1 MKPSGKLS
9 VSLMC
14 SDLLNMEQEIQ
25 ICERC
30 GADYLH
36 IDIMDAAF
44 VPNLTFGPGFVNAV
58 RRNTA
63 LPLDIHLLME
73 HPCRIVR
80 SMEIREGDIVTVHV
94 ECSDRILDN
103 ITIIKQKRGRFGL
116 ALNPGTPIECIQE
129 YLPYVD
135 VVLVMLTAPGFAG
148 NPMIHDWAERIGET
162 RRYLEEHGHDN
173 VEICADGGVSIECAK
188 LLREIGADIF
198 VGGSTGIFRAGTKTE
213 DNIAAFRKAI
223 ASPQNGVYE

>member
-1 MKPSGKLS
+1 MCCKALRES
-9 VSLMC
+9 VRVIDDVRIIFMLISWMW
-14 SDLLNMEQEIQ
+14 
-25 ICERC
+25 
-30 GADYLH
+30 YL
-36 IDIMDAAF
+36 
-44 VPNLTFGPGFVNAV
+44 
-58 RRNTA
+58 
-63 LPLDIHLLME
+63 
-73 HPCRIVR
+73 CRIVR
-80 SMEIREGDIVTVHV
+80 AMEIREGDIVTVHV
-94 ECSDRILDN
+94 ECSNRILDN

-188 LLREIGADIF
+188 FLREIGADIF
-198 VGGSTGIFRAGTKTE
+198 VGGSTGIFCAGTKTE
-213 DNIAAFRKAI
+213 DNITAFRKAI
-223 ASPQNGVYE
+223 ASPQIVAYE